1 MPSGNKASGAVA
13 QAADRYRLDQVEV
26 ILESGGKQKKSTA
39 AALHRSALVLDG
51 LTPLYVLDEPY
62 TQALVAGGVSAGF
75 LSVAS
80 PQPWDDVMRRTET
93 ALSKIEKNPTLMLA
107 TKAGDIRQA
116 KERGK
121 IALVLIT
128 QASDMIEK
136 DLTRV
141 RTLYDMGFR
150 VLGVCY
156 TFANLLGC
164 GCGELRDSGL
174 TFLGKDFVAAVNEL
188 PLMLDISH
196 AGHQTSLDAAEL
208 ARAPVVTHGNAY
220 AITPNDRNK
229 KDDVLKI
236 VTEKGGAIGLNAM
249 PRPVAAKDPSLEHML
264 QHVDYIT
271 GKFGMQSMGLGLDYV
286 EGFKREGK
294 VLPQSVRNRT
304 LRPDIFGSVD
314 DFLNQNY
321 ARDLETIEKLSNLTN
336 GLLNKGYVEDDI
348 RGILGENWLRTFE
361 RFVG

>member
-1 MPSGNKASGAVA
+1 MANSEK
-13 QAADRYRLDQVEV
+13 ET
-26 ILESGGKQKKSTA
+26 KSDSVV
-39 AALHRSALVLDG
+39 LHRDALVLDA

-62 TQALVAGGVSAGF
+62 TEALVKGGVNAGF

-80 PQPWDDVMRRTET
+80 PQPWDEVMRRNET
-93 ALSKIEKNPTLMLA
+93 ALAKIEKNPLLVLA
-107 TKAGDIRQA
+107 TKAADIRLAREQ
-116 KERGK
+116 GK

-128 QASDMIEK
+128 QAADMIEK
-136 DLTRV
+136 DLSRV
-141 RTLYDMGFR
+141 RKLHDLGFR

-164 GCGELRDSGL
+164 GCGELRDGGL
-174 TFLGKDFVAAVNEL
+174 TFFGKDFVVAVNEL
-188 PLMLDISH
+188 SMMLDVSH
-196 AGHQTSLDAAEL
+196 AGHQTSLDAVEL

-229 KDDVLKI
+229 KDEVLKI
-236 VTEKGGAIGLNAM
+236 VAEKGGVIGLNAM
-249 PRPVAAKDPSLEHML
+249 PRPVDPDDPSLEHML
-264 QHVDYIT
+264 RHVDYIT
-271 GKFGMQSMGLGLDYV
+271 GKFGMHSMGLGLDYV

-321 ARDLETIEKLSNLTN
+321 ARDLENIEKLPNLSRR
-336 GLLNKGYVEDDI
+336 LVEKGYAVDDV
-348 RGILGENWLRTFE
+348 RGILGENWLNAFE

>member
-1 MPSGNKASGAVA
+1 MMRAGEKTESDAV
-13 QAADRYRLDQVEV
+13 
-26 ILESGGKQKKSTA
+26 T
-39 AALHRSALVLDG
+39 LHRSSLILDG

-62 TQALVAGGVSAGF
+62 TEALSAAGVSAGF

-80 PQPWDDVMRRTET
+80 PQSWDEVLRRTET
-93 ALSKIEKNPTLMLA
+93 ALTKIEKSPVLMLA
-107 TKAGDIRQA
+107 TSAADIRRARAQ
-116 KERGK
+116 GK

-128 QASDMIEK
+128 QAADMIEK
-136 DLTRV
+136 EPARV
-141 RTLYDMGFR
+141 RTLYRMGFR

-164 GCGELRDSGL
+164 GCGELHDGGL

-188 PLMLDISH
+188 PMMLDVSH
-196 AGHQTSLDAAEL
+196 AGHQTSLDAAGL
-208 ARAPVVTHGNAY
+208 ARAPVITHGNAY
-220 AITPNDRNK
+220 AVTPNDRNK

-236 VTEKGGAIGLNAM
+236 VSEKGGVIGLNAM
-249 PRPVAAKDPSLEHML
+249 PRPVAPKGASLEHML
-264 QHVDYIT
+264 RHVDYIT

-304 LRPDIFGSVD
+304 LRPDIFGTVD
-314 DFLNQNY
+314 DFLSQDY
-321 ARDLETIEKLSNLTN
+321 AKDLEKIEKLPNLTR
-336 GLLNKGYVEDDI
+336 GLLGKGYAEGDV
-348 RGILGENWLRTFE
+348 RGILGENWVRAFE

>member
-1 MPSGNKASGAVA
+1 MSAGKNGK
-13 QAADRYRLDQVEV
+13 LDV
-26 ILESGGKQKKSTA
+26 TA
-39 AALHRSALVLDG
+39 FHRSALILDA

-62 TQALVAGGVSAGF
+62 TEALLEAGVSAGF

-93 ALSKIEKNPTLMLA
+93 ALTKIENSPTLMLA
-107 TKAGDIRQA
+107 TKAGDIRRA
-116 KERGK
+116 KAQGK

-128 QASDMIEK
+128 QAADMIEK
-136 DLTRV
+136 DPVRV

-164 GCGELRDSGL
+164 GCGELRDGGL

-188 PLMLDISH
+188 PLMLDVSH
-196 AGHQTSLDAAEL
+196 AGHQTSLDAVQL

-220 AITPNDRNK
+220 AVTPNDRNK

-236 VTEKGGAIGLNAM
+236 VAEKGGVIGLNAM
-249 PRPVAAKDPSLEHML
+249 PRPVDPVDPSLEHML
-264 QHVDYIT
+264 RHVDYIT

-294 VLPQSVRNRT
+294 VLPQSVRNRS

-314 DFLNQNY
+314 DFLNKDY
-321 ARDLETIEKLSNLTN
+321 ARGLEKIEKLPNLTR
-336 GLLNKGYVEDDI
+336 GLLERHYRDEAV
-348 RGILGENWLRTFE
+348 RGILGENWLRAFE

>member
-1 MPSGNKASGAVA
+1 MAVTGSNT
-13 QAADRYRLDQVEV
+13 RTEP
-26 ILESGGKQKKSTA
+26 
-39 AALHRSALVLDG
+39 AALHRDALVLDG

-62 TQALVAGGVSAGF
+62 AEALAKGGVNAGF

-80 PQPWDDVMRRTET
+80 PQPWDEVMRRVET
-93 ALSKIEKNPTLMLA
+93 ALAKIEKNPMLVLA
-107 TKAGDIRQA
+107 TRAADIRQA
-116 KERGK
+116 KEQGK

-128 QASDMIEK
+128 QAADMIEK
-136 DLTRV
+136 DLSRV
-141 RTLYDMGFR
+141 RKLHDLGFR

-164 GCGELRDSGL
+164 GCGELHDGGL
-174 TFLGKDFVAAVNEL
+174 TFLGRDFVAAVNEL
-188 PLMLDISH
+188 PMLLDVSH
-196 AGHQTSLDAAEL
+196 AGHQTSLDAAVL

-220 AITPNDRNK
+220 AITANDRNK

-236 VTEKGGAIGLNAM
+236 VAEKGGVIGLNAM
-249 PRPVAAKDPSLEHML
+249 PRPVHPDDPSLENML
-264 QHVDYIT
+264 RHVDYIT
-271 GKFGMQSMGLGLDYV
+271 GKFGMKSMGLGLDYV

-314 DFLNQNY
+314 DFLNQDY
-321 ARDLETIEKLSNLTN
+321 ARDLEKIEKLPNLTAA
-336 GLLNKGYVEDDI
+336 LLNKGYAGGDV

-361 RFVG
+361 RSVG

>member
-1 MPSGNKASGAVA
+1 MANSGKNTKPDPA
-13 QAADRYRLDQVEV
+13 
-26 ILESGGKQKKSTA
+26 ILHQE
-39 AALHRSALVLDG
+39 ALVLDA

-62 TQALVAGGVSAGF
+62 TEALAKGGVNAGF

-80 PQPWDDVMRRTET
+80 PQPWDEVMRRVET
-93 ALSKIEKNPTLMLA
+93 ALAKIENNPTLMLA
-107 TKAGDIRQA
+107 TKAADIRLA
-116 KERGK
+116 KEQGK

-128 QASDMIEK
+128 QAADMIEK
-136 DLTRV
+136 DLSRV
-141 RTLYDMGFR
+141 RKLHDLGFR

-164 GCGELRDSGL
+164 GCGELRDGGL

-188 PLMLDISH
+188 PMMLDVSH
-196 AGHQTSLDAAEL
+196 AGHQTSLDAVQL

-220 AITPNDRNK
+220 AISQNDRNK
-229 KDDVLKI
+229 KDDVLKT
-236 VTEKGGAIGLNAM
+236 VAEKGGVIGLNAM
-249 PRPVAAKDPSLEHML
+249 PRPLAPKDASLEHML

-286 EGFKREGK
+286 EGFKKEGK

-314 DFLNQNY
+314 DFLSQDY
-321 ARDLETIEKLSNLTN
+321 AKDLEKIEKLPNLTRS
-336 GLLNKGYVEDDI
+336 LLGKGYTGGDV

>member
-1 MPSGNKASGAVA
+1 MAITVNNAK
-13 QAADRYRLDQVEV
+13 LDPVV
-26 ILESGGKQKKSTA
+26 
-39 AALHRSALVLDG
+39 LHRDALVLDG

-62 TQALVAGGVSAGF
+62 TEALIKGGVNAGF

-93 ALSKIEKNPTLMLA
+93 ALAKIEKNPALMLA
-107 TKAGDIRQA
+107 TKAADIRQA
-116 KERGK
+116 NEKGK

-128 QASDMIEK
+128 QAADMIEK
-136 DLTRV
+136 DLSRV
-141 RTLYDMGFR
+141 RKLHDLGFR

-164 GCGELRDSGL
+164 GCGELHDGGL

-188 PLMLDISH
+188 PMMLDVSH
-196 AGHQTSLDAAEL
+196 AGHQTSLDAAQL

-220 AITPNDRNK
+220 AISKNDRNK
-229 KDDVLKI
+229 KDDVLKT
-236 VTEKGGAIGLNAM
+236 VSEKGGVIGLNAM
-249 PRPVAAKDPSLEHML
+249 PRPLAPKDASLDHML
-264 QHVDYIT
+264 QHVEYIT

-314 DFLNQNY
+314 DFLHQDY
-321 ARDLETIEKLSNLTN
+321 ARGLEGVEKLPNLTSA
-336 GLLNKGYVEDDI
+336 LLSKGYAESDV
-348 RGILGENWLRTFE
+348 RGILGENWLRAFE
-361 RFVG
+361 RSVG

>member
-1 MPSGNKASGAVA
+1 MTRVREKT
-13 QAADRYRLDQVEV
+13 
-26 ILESGGKQKKSTA
+26 ESDIATFHRN
-39 AALHRSALVLDG
+39 ALILDG

-62 TQALVAGGVSAGF
+62 TEALSAAGVSAGF

-80 PQPWDDVMRRTET
+80 PQSWDEVLRRTET
-93 ALSKIEKNPTLMLA
+93 ALTKIEKNPVLTLA
-107 TKAGDIRQA
+107 TSAADIRQA
-116 KERGK
+116 RAQGK

-128 QASDMIEK
+128 QAADMIEK
-136 DLTRV
+136 EPVRV
-141 RTLYDMGFR
+141 RTLYRMGFR

-164 GCGELRDSGL
+164 GCGELHDGGL

-188 PLMLDISH
+188 PMMLDVSH

-208 ARAPVVTHGNAY
+208 ARAPVITHGNAY
-220 AITPNDRNK
+220 AVTPNDRNK

-236 VTEKGGAIGLNAM
+236 VAEKGGVIGLNAM
-249 PRPVAAKDPSLEHML
+249 PRPVAPRDASLEHML
-264 QHVDYIT
+264 RHVDYIT

-304 LRPDIFGSVD
+304 LRPDIFGTVD
-314 DFLNQNY
+314 DFLNQDY
-321 ARDLETIEKLSNLTN
+321 AKDLEKIEKLPNLTR
-336 GLLNKGYVEDDI
+336 GLLEKGYAEGDV
-348 RGILGENWLRTFE
+348 RGILGENWVRAFE